1 MKFQCSQLVDGSGC
15 KTSGLPRLLLCYNF
29 LYLHLQTIYEVE

>member
-15 KTSGLPRLLLCYNF
+15 KTSELSCLLLCYNF
-29 LYLHLQTIYEVE
+29 INLHLQTSYEVG